1 MRKFLILMDK
11 TKQKQFSHSST
22 FQYSRNLQHP
32 NLPVITIFKNVNDD
46 ASINNVHVNF
56 FLCILPTLL
65 KLAYLYMIIC
75 IFFSQ
80 FVRLRWK
87 YSYQDEFEAEI
98 WQLANVTTSL
108 SNEKWSVN
116 LERQWNVSPKTI
128 PIQNFRNSMIIIT
141 AYIASFWQGRTHS

>member
-22 FQYSRNLQHP
+22 FQYFRNLQHP

-46 ASINNVHVNF
+46 ASINNVHVDF
-56 FLCILPTLL
+56 ILCILQTLL
-65 KLAYLYMIIC
+65 KLAYLYIYIYTT
-75 IFFSQ
+75 SSL

-87 YSYQDEFEAEI
+87 YSNQDEFEAEI

-108 SNEKWSVN
+108 WNEKWSVN

-128 PIQNFRNSMIIIT
+128 PIQNFRNSTIIIT

>member
-32 NLPVITIFKNVNDD
+32 NLPVIAIFKNVNDD
-46 ASINNVHVNF
+46 ASINNVHVECFVVSFKYCQNS
-56 FLCILPTLL
+56 LIGI
-65 KLAYLYMIIC
+65 YRRR
-75 IFFSQ
+75 

-87 YSYQDEFEAEI
+87 YFYQYEFKAEI

-108 SNEKWSVN
+108 STEKWSVN

-128 PIQNFRNSMIIIT
+128 PIQNFRNSTIIIT